1 MGRQMV
7 DGDETRDSDRL
18 LVRPYIKKVA
28 DSPAD
33 EYRLPEGGAD
43 PAVDDVPAAGDGES
57 EPDAVAEPAA
67 PPRTEADLDPA
78 TDDRE
83 RRTVLWLVGAA
94 LALILA
100 TSAGVI
106 AIWPGGEDAQPAVA
120 PPPGNAVLPD
130 PAVDPSAAVTPVG
143 KAASAASSSS
153 PIPSRSPSNSVSPSG
168 AKGSSTVAAVPTP
181 STLAPPAADRV
192 GPVTGPGGHCLDVRG
207 GVALLGSPLAVYD
220 CNGTSSQRWTVAADG
235 TLRVIG
241 GCAGAPG
248 DGSVQ
253 VKACDTA
260 AAGQWRARSGS
271 TLLNVGTGQCLT
283 DPGNGATTG
292 APLRLAACGGNG
304 QRWALP

>member
-1 MGRQMV
+1 MV
-7 DGDETRDSDRL
+7 DGDETRDSERL
-18 LVRPYIKKVA
+18 LVRPYIQQA
-28 DSPAD
+28 AGRPAD

-43 PAVDDVPAAGDGES
+43 PAVGDGPAVGDAES
-57 EPDAVAEPAA
+57 EPDPVAEPAA
-67 PPRTEADLDPA
+67 APRTQDDPDPA

-120 PPPGNAVLPD
+120 PPPGNTVLPD
-130 PAVDPSAAVTPVG
+130 PAVDPSAAVAPAG

-153 PIPSRSPSNSVSPSG
+153 PIASRSAGNSVSPSG
-168 AKGSSTVAAVPTP
+168 AKGSSPVAAVPTP

-220 CNGTSSQRWTVAADG
+220 CNGTTSQRWTVATDG

-241 GCAGAPG
+241 GCAGAAG

-253 VKACDTA
+253 VTACDTG

-271 TLLNVGTGQCLT
+271 TLLNVGSGRCLT

-292 APLRLAACGGNG
+292 TPLRLAACGGNG